1 MKGRVVAM
9 FNKILIAN
17 RGEIAV
23 RIIRTCR
30 EMGIETVAVYSEA
43 DKEALHVM
51 LADQAVCI
59 GTAKSKDS
67 YLNIQ
72 NIITAT
78 VLTGATAIHPGFGF
92 LSENSSF
99 ARMCEDCNI
108 TFIGPKADTIDLL
121 GNKSTARETMKK
133 AGVPVIPGS
142 DGNVA
147 SALDAMTIAEKIGYP
162 VMIKACSGGGGKG
175 MRAVYRPEDMEKAF
189 NSAKA
194 EAKAGFGDD
203 TLYMEKLIINPKHI
217 EFQILADA
225 LGNVVHLGE
234 RDCSVQRR
242 NQKLVEESP
251 SPVMTEELRKKMG
264 NAAVKAAKASGYCN
278 AGTIEFLLDND
289 GNYYFMEMNTRIQ
302 VEHPITEMVTGID
315 MVSQQI
321 KIAAG
326 EELSYR
332 QEDIKFQGHAIECRI
347 NAEDPKRG
355 FIPSP
360 GRVDNLLLP
369 GGYGIRVDS
378 AIYPG
383 YTIPPHYDSMLAK
396 IIAYGSSREEALRRM
411 RRALVEMVIDGIN
424 TNAEF
429 QYELLE
435 QSEVIS
441 GTYNTGLIEGMM

>member
-1 MKGRVVAM
+1 MVVTM

-30 EMGIETVAVYSEA
+30 DMGIETVAVYSEA

-99 ARMCEDCNI
+99 ARVCEDCNI

-142 DGNVA
+142 DSDIT
-147 SALDAMTIAEKIGYP
+147 SAQEAMVIAEKIGYP
-162 VMIKACSGGGGKG
+162 VMLKACSGGGGKG
-175 MRAVYRPEDMEKAF
+175 MRAVHGPEDMEKAY

-217 EFQILADA
+217 EFQILADSQ
-225 LGNVVHLGE
+225 GNVVHLGE

-242 NQKLVEESP
+242 NQKLMEESP

-264 NAAVKAAKASGYCN
+264 SAAVRAAKASGYCN
-278 AGTIEFLLDND
+278 AGTIEFLLDNE

-302 VEHPITEMVTGID
+302 VEHPITEMITGID

-321 KIAAG
+321 RIAAG
-326 EELSYR
+326 EELAYS

-411 RRALVEMVIDGIN
+411 RRALVEMVIDGVN

-435 QSEVIS
+435 QGEIIS